1 MGVKLMKYKYI
12 VLLVS
17 NSHSTLLYKNLLR
30 KGCKVELISAP
41 SDISIGCTKAV
52 RFDESDTNIVA
63 QEIRDNKLSVKGFY
77 KIINQSNRNSYL
89 LIS

>member
-1 MGVKLMKYKYI
+1 MKFKYL
-12 VLLVS
+12 VVLVS

-41 SDISIGCTKAV
+41 SDISIGCTKAI

-63 QEIRDNKLSVKGFY
+63 QEIRNSKLSVKGFY
-77 KIINQSNRNSYL
+77 KIVNHSNRTSYI

>member
-1 MGVKLMKYKYI
+1 MKFKYL
-12 VLLVS
+12 VVLVS

-30 KGCKVELISAP
+30 KGCKVELVSAP
-41 SDISIGCTKAV
+41 SDISIGCTKAI

-63 QEIRDNKLSVKGFY
+63 QEIKSNKLSVKGFY
-77 KIINQSNRNSYL
+77 KIVNESNRVSYV